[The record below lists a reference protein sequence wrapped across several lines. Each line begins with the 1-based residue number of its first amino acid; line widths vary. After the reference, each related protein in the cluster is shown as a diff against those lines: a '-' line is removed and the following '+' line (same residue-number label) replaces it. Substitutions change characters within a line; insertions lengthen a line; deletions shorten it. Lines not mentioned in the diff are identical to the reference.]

1 MRTRKIT
8 KMSDIICEC
17 EESNKNKTPLN
28 ILLKDFIH
36 RCNLKNLAKKTID
49 CYQQNLNQYFDFLK
63 KRGVFYIEDTTQNLF
78 EEYVLLRKKT
88 SASCA
93 QRFIKYYKVLM
104 MRCKNYQIPDFT
116 ITLEQIK
123 VPKRKIIGYTD
134 NEVRSI
140 LSCCDRETY
149 FGFRTY
155 CIIIL
160 MVQCG
165 LRVNEVLNLETKN
178 LWLKE
183 KKIDLKKTKGNKER
197 IIPISDSIRDLLL
210 EFLYVRNNTDEI
222 INNDYVFLS
231 RDNEQ
236 LTYSALKCY
245 FDDNIWPYVKISD
258 GKMKGFHNF
267 RRKFAS
273 DFMKKNGN
281 LSKLQYMLG
290 HSDPS
295 LTLKCYVNITNEDF
309 DLDELDVNNFIE

>member
-1 MRTRKIT
+1 MRARKIANLPN
-8 KMSDIICEC
+8 
-17 EESNKNKTPLN
+17 SNYENDANQKNKTPLN
-28 ILLKDFIH
+28 VLLKDFVH
-36 RCNLKNLAKKTID
+36 RCNLKNLTKKTID
-49 CYQQNLNQYFDFLK
+49 CYQQNLKQYFDYLK
-63 KRGVFYIEDTTQNLF
+63 KRNVFYIEDSTQKLF
-78 EEYVLLRKKT
+78 EEYVLSRKT
-88 SASCA
+88 ISASCA

-123 VPKRKIIGYTD
+123 VPKKKIVGYSD
-134 NEVRSI
+134 EEVRSI
-140 LSCCDRETY
+140 LRCCDKETY

-165 LRVNEVLNLETKN
+165 LRVDEVLNLETKN
-178 LWLKE
+178 LWLSE
-183 KKIDLKKTKGNKER
+183 KKIDLKKTKGSKER
-197 IIPISDSIRDLLL
+197 IIPISDSIRELLL

-222 INNDYVFLS
+222 INNDYLFLS
-231 RDNEQ
+231 RDNEK

-245 FDDNIWPYVKISD
+245 FDDNIWPYVKISG

-273 DFMKKNGN
+273 DFMRKNGN

-295 LTLKCYVNITNEDF
+295 LTLRCYVNITNEDF